1 MTSFAHVQHPTE
13 HPGVIRLER
22 AGKNIRHLVKDAT
35 RSGATLMLAAI
46 VAALLVAANQVVET
60 WTEGH
65 LLAAWIAMWAIAF
78 ASIALLATPAKD
90 MSASLRAGLQ
100 RWNAA
105 RRQAAEDR
113 ALWQLA
119 QSDPRVMQD
128 LKCAMTRAE
137 GVKGY
142 FGD

>member
-1 MTSFAHVQHPTE
+1 M
-13 HPGVIRLER
+13 
-22 AGKNIRHLVKDAT
+22 
-35 RSGATLMLAAI
+35 
-46 VAALLVAANQVVET
+46 AALLVVANQVVET
-60 WTEGH
+60 WSEGH

-78 ASIALLATPAKD
+78 ASIALLATPARG
-90 MSASLRAGLQ
+90 MAGSLRAGLK

-113 ALWQLA
+113 AMWQVA

-128 LKCAMTRAE
+128 LSCALTRAE
-137 GVKGY
+137 GLKGS